1 MSKYSTAVVIKE
13 REGKDN
19 KLEFR
24 KGWISRNLFLSPNH
38 HKQQLCP
45 PAPQHPPAAKVVK
58 AVKVGKN
65 LLDRTFPD
73 SLTLAFIPNGPW
85 QLSCPPGVLEVTQ
98 AQRLNIFVWTK
109 WFLLTLASI
118 LDGPLHL
125 GPSRAPQQASLFQ
138 KFHKILKKGTKFQ
151 KFRVI
156 SKQGTKFPYFARFQ
170 NGVQN
175 FKKFARFQK
184 RVQNFKNFA
193 RF

>member
-138 KFHKILKKGTKFQ
+138 KFHKILKKDTKFQ

-156 SKQGTKFPYFARFQ
+156 SKQGTKFPKF
-170 NGVQN
+170 GKIS
-175 FKKFARFQK
+175 KKGTKFQK
-184 RVQNFKNFA
+184 FRKISKKGTKF
-193 RF
+193 